1 MSRKHLT
8 DEQLAREWPY
18 LTRQQVR
25 EFKESFAIFDKDGGG
40 SITSD
45 ELGDVMRSLGQ
56 KPTLQEVE
64 AMVKEIDAD
73 GNGEIDFPEF
83 LTMMLRK
90 MNEGNPEA
98 ELREVFS
105 TFDKSGE
112 GVITRDELRAAMS
125 LVGEKL
131 TNDEVDDIIRLA
143 DVSGDGAIDYDEFI
157 RFILND

>member
-1 MSRKHLT
+1 MRWWWGRPTGVRTHAGT
-8 DEQLAREWPY
+8 FH
-18 LTRQQVR
+18 TRAPQR
-25 EFKESFAIFDKDGGG
+25 DGGG

-56 KPTLQEVE
+56 KPSLAEVE
-64 AMVKEIDAD
+64 MMVKEIDAD

-105 TFDKSGE
+105 VFDKSGT
-112 GVITRDELRAAMS
+112 GTVTANDLRAAMS

-131 TNDEVDDIIRLA
+131 TREEVDDVIRLA
-143 DVSGDGAIDYDEFI
+143 DTSGDGKIDYDEFI
-157 RFILND
+157 RFILQD